1 MNILAISGRNMG
13 RAFVAALALGGFVM
27 AGSTGAMAS
36 PRGATAPGAIHC
48 TDDWNSAS
56 SGSWNLATNWST
68 GIPTSSDNACITVAG
83 TYTVTLNGNAT
94 ASTLTLGG
102 SSGTQTLKVQGNAS
116 SSAVLSLSAS
126 GSKINSKGVFALDAE
141 AVADA
146 GYAEVS
152 SGSDPDVS
160 LSNHGTFETLAAPNP
175 SSPDYVGVD
184 LTNTKKGTVSI
195 GGANTE
201 VDGSAS
207 VDNSGHFTITSKG
220 QFLVNTNS
228 SFTQSR
234 GTLVNDGTMVESGA
248 IFTQSGGTD
257 SGNPVELTQFSSLID
272 SAGAG
277 SFTLLSN
284 ESLSGTV
291 PVGQTVT
298 VIGNSTD
305 ASGNTDLASN
315 VINDGTFVLD
325 SESSGDYAQLS
336 STDEVYSF
344 TNNGTF
350 EAIGSK
356 KGTDHIAADV
366 INNSGGAVS
375 IGAAQTDEDA
385 YANVTNNGTF
395 VVTSSGGL
403 YETGGSE
410 ESTTFTQSGGKLTNS
425 GTMLLNSA
433 SFDESGG
440 AESGNA
446 VTLTDFST
454 LTDSAGTGT
463 FSLMDNAT
471 LNGTIPAGQTV
482 TVTGNSTAGVAS
494 ANLGTNITNDGTF
507 ILDSEAAGDTAE
519 VNGTGSTVT
528 NNGTFESTASNG
540 GSDIIDAPL
549 TNDSGGAVTISALT
563 DGDAYQ
569 TITNNGTLT
578 VTSAGELLTMGGSE
592 ASTVFDNA
600 GTIDN
605 EGVIAIS
612 GANFN
617 NNGTYEATFGVDTN
631 DPSQLTG
638 GSAGNPGYIALGGIL
653 KIITVG
659 SPATGTMFDVVGSS
673 STDTSVSGTFSSY
686 QFGSEDYSVSYSSS
700 EVTAEVE

>member
-1 MNILAISGRNMG
+1 
-13 RAFVAALALGGFVM
+13 
-27 AGSTGAMAS
+27 
-36 PRGATAPGAIHC
+36 
-48 TDDWNSAS
+48 
-56 SGSWNLATNWST
+56 LATNWT
-68 GIPTSSDNACITVAG
+68 NGTPTSSTNACITAPG
-83 TYTVTLNGNAT
+83 TYTVTLSGNAT

-102 SSGTQTLKVQGNAS
+102 SSGTQTLKVQGNT
-116 SSAVLSLSAS
+116 SSAAVLTLSAS
-126 GSKINSKGVFALDAE
+126 GSKINKNGVFALDAE
-141 AVADA
+141 PVANA
-146 GYAEVS
+146 EYAEVS
-152 SGSDPDVS
+152 SGSSPDVS
-160 LSNHGTFETLAAPNP
+160 LSNHGTFETLAAPDP
-175 SSPDYVGVD
+175 SSPDYIGVD

-195 GGANTE
+195 GGANTD
-201 VDGSAS
+201 VNGSAS

-228 SFTQSR
+228 SFTQSG
-234 GTLVNDGTMVESGA
+234 GTLANDGTMVESGA
-248 IFTQSGGTD
+248 IFTQSGGAN
-257 SGNPVELTQFSSLID
+257 SGNPVELTQSSSLID

-277 SFTLLSN
+277 SFSLFSN

-291 PVGQTVT
+291 PVGQTVN

-305 ASGNTDLASN
+305 ASASTDLASN

-336 STDEVYSF
+336 STNEVYSF

-350 EAIGSK
+350 DAIGSK
-356 KGTDHIAADV
+356 KGTDHIATDL

-375 IGAAQTDEDA
+375 VAAAQTDENA

-403 YETGGSE
+403 YETGGSQL
-410 ESTTFTQSGGKLTNS
+410 STTFTQSGGTLTDS
-425 GTMLLNSA
+425 GTILLNSA

-494 ANLGTNITNDGTF
+494 ANLGTNVTNDGTF

-549 TNDSGGAVTISALT
+549 TNDSGGTVTIGALT

-569 TITNNGTLT
+569 TITNNGILT
-578 VTSAGELLTMGGSE
+578 VTAAGELLTAGGSE
-592 ASTVFDNA
+592 ASTVFNNA

-617 NNGTYEATFGVDTN
+617 NSGTYEATFGVGTN

-638 GSAGNPGYIALGGIL
+638 GSAGNPGYIALGGTL

-659 SPATGTMFDVVGSS
+659 APATGAMFNVVGSS
-673 STDTSVSGTFSSY
+673 TTDTSVSGTFASY
-686 QFGSEDYSVSYSSS
+686 QFGGEDYTVNYTSS